1 MSSRNP
7 RSSTMTIAM
16 KMTDQELL
24 ARLLQIHE
32 LARPSALATDRRETR
47 IKELLE
53 ANNRE
58 VERRRAAVAALRHL
72 RERLRAAWVM
82 DIDGKSVWLPE
93 FIDAAIE
100 AAEAQPAA
108 PASGDG

>member
-1 MSSRNP
+1 
-7 RSSTMTIAM
+7 
-16 KMTDQELL
+16 MTD
-24 ARLLQIHE
+24 RI
-32 LARPSALATDRRETR
+32 SIDRRVT
-47 IKELLE
+47 ELLE

-72 RERLRAAWVM
+72 RQRFTGTVVDGQIPGAPRAAWVM
-82 DIDGKSVWLPE
+82 DVDGKSVWIPD

>member
-1 MSSRNP
+1 
-7 RSSTMTIAM
+7 MTERHA
-16 KMTDQELL
+16 KLTDQELL
-24 ARLLQIHE
+24 GLLLQIYE
-32 LARPSALATDRRETR
+32 IALPAVLAHDRREIR
-47 IKELLE
+47 IQELLE

-82 DIDGKSVWLPE
+82 DVDGKSVWLPE

-100 AAEAQPAA
+100 AAEVQHAE